1 MNVIIHSTEFQYQR
15 ILGIILITRI
25 LQIDSIHAVLYVKST
40 ELATRLD
47 VVITI
52 IVIQLQLHHSCFV
65 KFLFDNYDEYHTIN

>member
-15 ILGIILITRI
+15 ILGIILITLI

-52 IVIQLQLHHSCFV
+52 IVIQLQLYHSCFV
-65 KFLFDNYDEYHTIN
+65 KFPFDNYDEYHTIN

>member
-25 LQIDSIHAVLYVKST
+25 LQIDSIRAVLYVKST

-65 KFLFDNYDEYHTIN
+65 KIPFDNYDEYHTIN

>member
-52 IVIQLQLHHSCFV
+52 IVIQLQLHHNCFV